1 MIRESVTY
9 VPSPSLDVLR
19 LLLACGLA
27 KPRVFLERLARAFS
41 PGKLISDRPECCE
54 IKLWDV
60 LATFGI
66 HLQFLPSE

>member
-19 LLLACGLA
+19 LLLARGLA

-41 PGKLISDRPECCE
+41 PGKPISDRSGCCKT
-54 IKLWDV
+54 KLWGV
-60 LATFGI
+60 LATCGI